1 MTIEGDYKKTIA
13 ALFSTAV
20 RFNLPVAVWCLPD
33 SPEIKL
39 CLSLRGVQTL
49 ATVPQLEGGLTGFA
63 FYPFQVS
70 AANPATFIKAD
81 ITFSS
86 LSSKLKFNFQL
97 NENPE
102 YVALVKRLQ
111 DYFHKIKDS
120 NLAATWHVNRHSL
133 PNQINKPDFISLVQ
147 KGISAIEAGAF
158 EKVVLSRNKSYPLEP
173 DFAVWQAF
181 CQLQAKYKN
190 AFISL
195 VSIPEVGTWMGASP
209 EILVEINNK
218 KLFKTVALAGTQ
230 LLTPAD
236 NPANAMWRQKE
247 IEEQS
252 LVERYILNC
261 FKKIRLREYTEAGPR
276 TVVAGN
282 LMHLR
287 TDFTVDMNQ
296 VPFPQ
301 LGTDMLALLHPT
313 SAVCG
318 MPKEAA
324 TDFIRQQEGYDRS
337 YYSGFLGPV
346 QVDGESHIFVNLRC
360 MQLLED
366 TAVLYAGAG
375 ITAESESE
383 KEWLETKIKM
393 ETMRDIIVKKKK

>member
-1 MTIEGDYKKTIA
+1 M
-13 ALFSTAV
+13 
-20 RFNLPVAVWCLPD
+20 
-33 SPEIKL
+33 
-39 CLSLRGVQTL
+39 SLRGVQTL

-70 AANPATFIKAD
+70 DTNPATFIKAD

-86 LSSKLKFNFQL
+86 LSAKLKFNFKL
-97 NENPE
+97 SENPE
-102 YVALVKRLQ
+102 YIALVKRLQ
-111 DYFHKIKDS
+111 DYFQKIKDS
-120 NLAATWHVNRHSL
+120 QPAVTWHVNRHSI
-133 PNQINKPDFISLVQ
+133 PDQTKKPDFKFVVQ
-147 KGISAIEAGAF
+147 KGIDAIKAGTF
-158 EKVVLSRNKSYPLEP
+158 EKVVLSRNKAYSLET
-173 DFAVWQAF
+173 DFEILQGF
-181 CQLQAKYKN
+181 CQLLENYKN
-190 AFISL
+190 AFVSL

-218 KLFKTVALAGTQ
+218 KFFKTVALAGTQ
-230 LLTPAD
+230 VLTPAS

-252 LVERYILNC
+252 MVERYILNC
-261 FKKIRLREYTEAGPR
+261 FKRIRLREYSEVGPR

-318 MPKEAA
+318 MPKEPA
-324 TDFIRQQEGYDRS
+324 TSFIRQQEGYDRS
-337 YYSGFLGPV
+337 YYSGFMGPV

-360 MQLLED
+360 MQLFED
-366 TAVLYAGAG
+366 IALLYAGAG
-375 ITAESESE
+375 ITAESEPE
-383 KEWLETKIKM
+383 KEWLETKLKM
-393 ETMRDIIVKKKK
+393 DTMREIIVKAKK